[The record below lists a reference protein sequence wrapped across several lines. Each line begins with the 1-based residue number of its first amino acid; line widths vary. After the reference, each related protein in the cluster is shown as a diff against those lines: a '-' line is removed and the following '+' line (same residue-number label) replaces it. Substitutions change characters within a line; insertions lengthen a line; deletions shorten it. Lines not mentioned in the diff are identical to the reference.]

1 MLKTIILIG
10 AGGFAGTVARYLL
23 YRLVHVLFPLLLF
36 PVATLSVNAAGSF
49 IIGILYSL
57 SDSQT
62 LVSPELRLILATGFC
77 GGFTTFSAF
86 AYENFSFIKTGNV
99 SLFIIYTVISI
110 ISGLAAVYFGYRFGK
125 II

>member
-1 MLKTIILIG
+1 MLKTIFLIG

-23 YRLVHVLFPLLLF
+23 YRLVQVLFPMLLF
-36 PVATLSVNAAGSF
+36 PAATLCVNVAGSF

-57 SDSQT
+57 TDSQT

-110 ISGLAAVYFGYRFGK
+110 IAGLAAVYFGYRFGK
-125 II
+125 FI

>member
-1 MLKTIILIG
+1 MLKTILLIG

-23 YRLVHVLFPLLLF
+23 YRFVQLIFPLLIF
-36 PVATLSVNAAGSF
+36 PAATLSVNLIGSF
-49 IIGILYSL
+49 VIGFLYAL

-99 SLFIIYTVISI
+99 SLLIIYTGISI
-110 ISGLAAVYFGYRFGK
+110 ILGLAAVYFGYRFGK